1 MKENNLL
8 ESQDLRKP
16 PGEVSDGPSRKEDS
30 GNEVVDEKTDNT
42 TTTIAEEKGE
52 VSTTSEEK
60 EEAATND
67 ENKEDGEDT
76 EELVDVEEMESS
88 DTGQQEEPEP
98 SRDLSRGKQNNG
110 KATKIQRISGSALT
124 K

>member
-16 PGEVSDGPSRKEDS
+16 PGEVTDGPSQNED
-30 GNEVVDEKTDNT
+30 NEVVDEEADNT
-42 TTTIAEEKGE
+42 TITIAEEKDE

-67 ENKEDGEDT
+67 ENEEEGEDS

-88 DTGQQEEPEP
+88 DSGQEEKEP
-98 SRDLSRGKQNNG
+98 VPSAGLSRGKQNNG
-110 KATKIQRISGSALT
+110 KATRIQRISGSALT